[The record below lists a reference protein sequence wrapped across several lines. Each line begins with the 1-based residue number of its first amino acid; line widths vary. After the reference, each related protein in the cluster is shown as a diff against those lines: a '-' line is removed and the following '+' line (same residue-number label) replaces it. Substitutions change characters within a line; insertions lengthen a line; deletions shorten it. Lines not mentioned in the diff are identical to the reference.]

1 MLNEEKNT
9 RWKEALLYIVALLL
23 TAWAMERLLKLRQ
36 SHLWSMPWGYSGDAF
51 IYSYIIK
58 ATITNGWFWTNDA
71 LSMPGVLL
79 FRDYPYPDNIQFLF
93 IRVIGW
99 FTGNYARTL
108 NVFYLLTYPLTT
120 ICTLY
125 VLRRFGVSYAPAV
138 MISLLYNFSY
148 YHIHRGIHHMMYG
161 TYYMVPLMVMVML
174 WALSGELRLRAQ
186 DGSGETSKSHKRKWI
201 IAVLICLFVG
211 STGCAYYPFFAVALF
226 VITGL
231 VMVFRQRSVRALA
244 LPGVLAGLVFSSLL
258 LNVTPTLLFRYQ
270 YGSVGLGKR
279 VAAESEIYG
288 MKVTQLLIPI
298 NEHRL
303 KGLNKFREKYNRESP
318 LNTENGAA
326 SLGFIGSAGF
336 LFLIGFLFLY
346 RRSQV
351 FGGSTGA
358 DESRS
363 LPSLLDNLSILNG
376 WAVLVATIGG
386 FGTLFAYLI
395 SPQIRSYNRISA
407 YIAFFSFFTV
417 ALILDVL
424 SKKYFHTRLKRGLFY
439 ALLVFLTFFG
449 LLDQTPKVPAINY
462 EWTLQAYRHD
472 QEYFRQIE
480 SVMPDKAMIFQLPVY
495 SFPEDINYD
504 HMRGYLQSDKLRWS
518 AGAMKDRQ
526 IYIWQKAVEKKSV
539 PEMLEELAVLDF
551 SGLYI
556 DRAGPTPIP
565 PGFED
570 QISAAL
576 SLQKPLVSKDGRM
589 AFYSL
594 LEYKKK
600 VRDGVGKDELGE
612 RAQRY
617 LNPFTP
623 VWKKDFSAM
632 EGTQEKNWRW
642 SGPNGELH
650 IENVLDIPREVMME
664 MSIDS
669 PNGGTL
675 RIGSDFIS
683 DTLKIATEPAQW
695 SRTVVV
701 PPGKHVIKFTCDA
714 PPAYYPPDPRVF
726 VFRIT
731 NFKLSE
737 KYLDKTN
744 SNSSELKSFYD
755 GRGGGHISQMT
766 SLSASNV
773 TEHFR

>member
-1 MLNEEKNT
+1 MLKEEKNT
-9 RWKEALLYIVALLL
+9 RWKEVLLYVIALLL

-36 SHLWSMPWGYSGDAF
+36 SHLWSVPWGYSGDAF

-58 ATITNGWFWTNDA
+58 ATITNGWFWTNDS

-99 FTGNYARTL
+99 FTGNYARTM

-138 MISLLYNFSY
+138 MVSLLYNFSY

-174 WALSGELRLRAQ
+174 WALSGELRLSAG
-186 DGSGETSKSHKRKWI
+186 DGSDETRKSHKRKWI

-211 STGCAYYPFFAVALF
+211 STGCAYYPFFAVTLF
-226 VITGL
+226 VIIGL
-231 VMVFRQRSVRALA
+231 VMVFRQRNIRALA
-244 LPGVLAGLVFSSLL
+244 LPGVLAGLVFSALL
-258 LNVTPTLLFRYQ
+258 LNVTPTLLFRIQ

-279 VAAESEIYG
+279 VPAESEIYAL
-288 MKVTQLLIPI
+288 KVAQLLLPI
-298 NEHRL
+298 NEHRI
-303 KGLNKFREKYNRESP
+303 KKWNRFREKYNRESP
-318 LNTENGAA
+318 VNTENGAA
-326 SLGFIGSAGF
+326 SLGLIGSGGF
-336 LFLIGFLFLY
+336 LFLIGFLFIY
-346 RRSQV
+346 RRTHSS
-351 FGGSTGA
+351 GASTSA
-358 DESRS
+358 HESRS
-363 LPSLLDNLSILNG
+363 LPSLLDNLSVLNG

-386 FGTLFAYLI
+386 FGALFAYLV
-395 SPQIRSYNRISA
+395 SPQIRSYNRMSA

-439 ALLVFLTFFG
+439 ASLTLLTFFG
-449 LLDQTPKVPAINY
+449 LLDQTPKVPAIDY
-462 EWTLQAYRHD
+462 AWTTKAYRHD
-472 QEYFRQIE
+472 QEYFRQID
-480 SVMPDKAMIFQLPVY
+480 SMMPDKAMIFQFPVY

-526 IYIWQKAVEKKSV
+526 IYNWQKAVEKKSV

-565 PGFED
+565 PGLED
-570 QISAAL
+570 QISATL
-576 SLQKPLVSKDGRM
+576 SLQKPLVSQDGRM

-594 LEYKKK
+594 LDYKKK
-600 VRDGVGKDELGE
+600 VQDGIGKDELAE
-612 RAQRY
+612 RGRRY
-617 LNPFTP
+617 LNPFTTI
-623 VWKKDFSAM
+623 WKKDFSPL
-632 EGTQEKNWRW
+632 EGTPEKNWHW

-650 IENVLDIPREVMME
+650 IQNDLDYPREVTME
-664 MSIDS
+664 MSLDS
-669 PNGGTL
+669 PKGGTL
-675 RIGSDFIS
+675 RIESDIIS
-683 DTLKIATEPAQW
+683 ESVKVASEPAQW
-695 SRTVVV
+695 NKTIVI
-701 PPGKHVIKFTCDA
+701 PPGKHVIKFMCDA
-714 PPAYYPPDPRVF
+714 PPTYYPPDPRVF
-726 VFRIT
+726 VFRIN
-731 NFKLSE
+731 NFKLTDSILLKMTE
-737 KYLDKTN
+737 RSGAN
-744 SNSSELKSFYD
+744 AAQGPSS
-755 GRGGGHISQMT
+755 Q
-766 SLSASNV
+766 SAQTVS
-773 TEHFR
+773 R

>member
-1 MLNEEKNT
+1 MLKEEKNT
-9 RWKEALLYIVALLL
+9 RWKEALLYVVALIL

-36 SHLWSMPWGYSGDAF
+36 SNLWSIPWGYSGDSF

-71 LSMPGVLL
+71 LSAPGVLL
-79 FRDYPYPDNIQFLF
+79 FRDYPYPDNIQFLLF
-93 IRVIGW
+93 RVIGW
-99 FTGNYARTL
+99 FTGNYARTM

-125 VLRRFGVSYAPAV
+125 VLRRFGVSYAVAV
-138 MISLLYNFSY
+138 MVSLLYNFSY

-161 TYYMVPLMVMVML
+161 TYYMVPLMVMVIL
-174 WALSGELRLRAQ
+174 WALSGDLRLRAQ
-186 DGSGETSKSHKRKWI
+186 DVSDENRKAHRRKWI

-211 STGCAYYPFFAVALF
+211 STGCAYYPFFAVALLAMA
-226 VITGL
+226 GL
-231 VMVFRQRSVRALA
+231 VLVFRQRSIRALA
-244 LPGVLAGLVFSSLL
+244 LPGVLAGLVFSALL

-270 YGSVGLGKR
+270 YGSVDLGKR

-288 MKVTQLLIPI
+288 MKVVQLLLPI

-303 KGLNKFREKYNRESP
+303 KGLNRFRTKYNSQSP
-318 LNTENGAA
+318 LNTENGGA
-326 SLGFIGSAGF
+326 SLGFIGAAGF
-336 LFLIGFLFLY
+336 LALIGWLFLY
-346 RRSQV
+346 RRSYS
-351 FGGSTGA
+351 FSGSPGG

-386 FGTLFAYLI
+386 FGTLFAYLV
-395 SPQIRSYNRISA
+395 SPQIRSYNRIST

-417 ALILDVL
+417 ALILDLL
-424 SKKYFHTRLKRGLFY
+424 SKKYFHTGLKRGLFY
-439 ALLVFLTFFG
+439 GLIVFLTFFG
-449 LLDQTPKVPAINY
+449 LLDQTPKVPAIDY
-462 EWTLQAYRHD
+462 AWTTKAYRHD
-472 QEYFRQIE
+472 QEYFSQID
-480 SVMPDKAMIFQLPVY
+480 SMMPDKAMIFQLPVY

-576 SLQKPLVSKDGRM
+576 SLQKPLVSQDGRM

-594 LEYKKK
+594 LDYKKK
-600 VRDGVGKDELGE
+600 VQDGIGKDVLAEL
-612 RAQRY
+612 AQRY

-623 VWKKDFSAM
+623 VWKKDFSPM
-632 EGTQEKNWRW
+632 ESSPEKNWHW

-650 IENVLDIPREVMME
+650 IENVMDSPREVTMD

-669 PNGGTL
+669 PKGGTL
-675 RIGSDFIS
+675 RIESDIIS
-683 DTLKIATEPAQW
+683 ETIKVATEPAPW
-695 SRTVVV
+695 TRTVVV
-701 PPGKHVIKFTCDA
+701 PRGKHVIKFTCDA
-714 PPAYYPPDPRVF
+714 PPAHYPPDPRVF

-731 NFKLSE
+731 NFKLTE
-737 KYLDKTN
+737 HYPGKQH
-744 SNSSELKSFYD
+744 SNSSELKGLS
-755 GRGGGHISQMT
+755 GR
-766 SLSASNV
+766 
-773 TEHFR
+773 